1 MRDRDDHH
9 STSRLQGR
17 QQKSKGR
24 KTWRKE
30 KLNRNGKLR
39 RFRTKDSAGT
49 ENFSNPRSQR
59 LNEDGVQQNT
69 ASFKSL
75 DSLDSFAWFVDGGF
89 LKVLV
94 TCRCHCV
101 VTRWR
106 RNEKQRKNKELRSKE
121 RLKRSGT
128 ESFWNVCGSCLTL
141 IEKYWLLTTRPFL
154 WMYWATWY
162 LSKLEWQQSA
172 KYVVSCTR
180 AKGTH
185 DDFP

>member
-1 MRDRDDHH
+1 MRDWNDHH
-9 STSRLQGR
+9 SMSRLQGR

-75 DSLDSFAWFVDGGF
+75 DSLDSFAWFVDGGLYNLSVPLRRNSLKEKRKAEEEQRVEERRKAEEDWNREF
-89 LKVLV
+89 LECLQELFDANWKVLTFNHKTIFVNVLSHLVFEQIRV
-94 TCRCHCV
+94 T
-101 VTRWR
+101 T
-106 RNEKQRKNKELRSKE
+106 
-121 RLKRSGT
+121 KR
-128 ESFWNVCGSCLTL
+128 
-141 IEKYWLLTTRPFL
+141 
-154 WMYWATWY
+154 
-162 LSKLEWQQSA
+162 
-172 KYVVSCTR
+172 
-180 AKGTH
+180 
-185 DDFP
+185 